1 MSEPM
6 FVVLTGPSG
15 AGKSSVVER
24 LLAADPRLAF
34 SISTTTRPQ
43 RAGEVDG
50 EHYHFVDDE
59 KFTQLLAADA
69 FVEWATV
76 HDNRYGTRR
85 RDLQALMDTGRVP
98 LLDVDVQGGLAVLD
112 LFPREAVSIFLFPP
126 SWEELERR
134 LTGRGTDDAQVV
146 QRRLENARRE
156 VSFAHRYEYYLINDD
171 LDEVVARLQA
181 IITAEGCRRV
191 RWPQP
196 PL

>member
-1 MSEPM
+1 MPESM

-24 LLAADPRLAF
+24 VLAADPRLAF

-59 KFTQLLAADA
+59 QFTELLAADA

-85 RDLQALMDTGRVP
+85 TDLQALMDAGRVP

-146 QRRLENARRE
+146 RRRLENARRE
-156 VSFAHRYEYYLINDD
+156 VSLAHRYEYYLINDD